1 MTTSQSLTDTPA
13 TDRLTIRHVPL
24 GPDAPVGP
32 DTPGPLSDPETGR
45 IAAFLHRHLG
55 QYGDALSDIQACLR
69 YAHERGGSVTLAE
82 EDGHLLGAVVTN
94 RTGMSGFIPENI
106 LVYVAVHESTRGRGV
121 GRQLIEVATGALQ
134 GSVAL
139 HVEPH
144 NPARK
149 LYERLGFTNKYLEM
163 RLQR

>member
-1 MTTSQSLTDTPA
+1 MTTSQPLTDTPA
-13 TDRLTIRHVPL
+13 PDTLTFRHVPL
-24 GPDAPVGP
+24 GPG
-32 DTPGPLSDPETGR
+32 TPGPLSGPETER

-55 QYGDALSDIQACLR
+55 QYGDAPGDIQACLR

-82 EDGHLLGAVVTN
+82 EDGQLLGAVVTN

-144 NPARK
+144 NPARQ

>member
-1 MTTSQSLTDTPA
+1 MTIQTLNIKNY
-13 TDRLTIRHVPL
+13 LL
-24 GPDAPVGP
+24 GPDVAGR
-32 DTPGPLSDPETGR
+32 LSAEDSQR
-45 IAAFLHRHLG
+45 VAAFLYTHLDE
-55 QYGDALSDIQACLR
+55 YGDALEDIQACLA
-69 YAHERGGSVTLAE
+69 YAQARGGSVTYAE
-82 EDGHLLGAVVTN
+82 ENGELLGAVITN
-94 RTGMSGFIPENI
+94 RTGMGGFIPENI
-106 LVYVAVHESTRGRGV
+106 LVYIAVHGKTRGRGL
-121 GRQLIEVATGALQ
+121 GKQLMETVLANVE